1 MKKFFKHIISLPKY
15 LALLAIGIFRFC
27 ISPFI
32 PHSCKYTPSCSLYAT
47 QAFAEWGFFVG
58 MFLTIK
64 RLLRCNPF
72 SRGGDDY
79 VPINPKKYYKK
90 IM

>member
-1 MKKFFKHIISLPKY
+1 MKKIFKYILSLPKY
-15 LALLAIGIFRFC
+15 LALLVIGIFRFC

-64 RLLRCNPF
+64 RLFRCNPF
-72 SRGGDDY
+72 SKGGDDY
-79 VPINPKKYYKK
+79 VPINPKNYYKN